1 MTMNATQNIQ
11 DRKPF
16 VRTWTIDPAHTT
28 VGFSAKHMMFTTVR
42 GRFNQL
48 AGQVTLDPTRP
59 EGGLVEVELDAA
71 SIDTGVEQRDGHL
84 RSADFLDTEAHPR
97 ITFRSRKVEGGALRD
112 GGRYKLSGDLTI
124 RGVTHEVH
132 LDVRYDGKGKD
143 PWGSER
149 MGFTASG
156 SFDRRDFGLT
166 WNQVLEAGGVLVSN
180 EVKIEIEVQVK
191 EAADRQA
198 A

>member
-1 MTMNATQNIQ
+1 
-11 DRKPF
+11 
-16 VRTWTIDPAHTT
+16 
-28 VGFSAKHMMFTTVR
+28 MMFTTVR

-59 EGGLVEVELDAA
+59 EGALVEVELDAA

-84 RSADFLDTEAHPR
+84 RSADFLDAETHPH
-97 ITFRSRKVEGGALRD
+97 ITFRSRRAEGGALRD
-112 GGRYKLSGDLTI
+112 GGRYKLIGDLTI
-124 RGVTHEVH
+124 RGVTREVE
-132 LDVRYDGKGKD
+132 LDVFYDGKGKD

-180 EVKIEIEVQVK
+180 DVKIEIEVQVK

>member
-1 MTMNATQNIQ
+1 MTMKAQNIQ
-11 DRKPF
+11 ERKPT

-28 VGFSAKHMMFTTVR
+28 IGSSAKHMMFTTVR
-42 GRFNQL
+42 GRFNHV
-48 AGQVTLDPTRP
+48 GGEVTLDPTRP
-59 EGGLVEVELDAA
+59 EGALVEVELESA

-84 RSADFLDTEAHPR
+84 RSPEFLDVGAHPR
-97 ITFRSRKVEGGALRD
+97 ITFKSRRAEGGALRD
-112 GGRYKLSGDLTI
+112 GGRYKLIGDLTI
-124 RGVTHEVH
+124 RGVTRELE

-156 SFDRRDFGLT
+156 SLDRRDFGLT
-166 WNQVLEAGGVLVSN
+166 WNQMLEAGGVLVSN
-180 EVKIEIEVQVK
+180 EVKLEIEVQVK

>member
-1 MTMNATQNIQ
+1 MSMQT
-11 DRKPF
+11 RE
-16 VRTWTIDPAHTT
+16 RTGAAKAWTLDPAHTT

-42 GRFNQL
+42 GRFNEVS
-48 AGQVTLDPTRP
+48 GRVVIDPARL
-59 EGGLVEVELDAA
+59 EAALVEVDIGAA
-71 SIDTGVEQRDGHL
+71 SIHTGVEQRDGHL
-84 RSADFLDTEAHPR
+84 RSADFLDAETHPTIAFRGTRVEAR
-97 ITFRSRKVEGGALRD
+97 SFKEGATF
-112 GGRYKLSGDLTI
+112 KLTGELTI
-124 RGVTHEVH
+124 RGVTRAVT
-132 LDVRYDGKGKD
+132 LDVRYDGKGRD
-143 PWGSER
+143 PWGAER

-191 EAADRQA
+191 ETAERQA

>member
-1 MTMNATQNIQ
+1 MKTQKIQ
-11 DRKPF
+11 ERSHSA
-16 VRTWTIDPAHTT
+16 RTWTIDPTHTT

-42 GRFNQL
+42 GRFNGVS
-48 AGQVTLDPTRP
+48 GQVTLDPTRP
-59 EGGLVEVELDAA
+59 DGALVEVELDAA
-71 SIDTGVEQRDGHL
+71 TIDTGVEQRDGHL
-84 RSADFLDTEAHPR
+84 RSPDFLDVAAHPT
-97 ITFRSRKVEGGALRD
+97 IVFKSRKVEGGALRD
-112 GGRYKLSGDLTI
+112 GGSYKLTGDLTI
-124 RGVTHEVH
+124 RGVTREVT
-132 LDVRYDGKGKD
+132 LDVRYDGRGKD

-156 SFDRRDFGLT
+156 KLDRRDFGLT

-180 EVKIEIEVQVK
+180 DVKIEIEVQVK